1 MPLLARD
8 TAPPQDLEARA
19 RRDEIVARTAGLRP
33 SLAYVVQTYGGEW
46 EPVAEPAPAPPPGDD
61 RRLASPTDPPRP
73 DPPPPPATARDAG
86 GTPAPRDRL
95 FAANGADDPIPDL
108 AARTR
113 ETLGPLVDRWAE
125 RIRDGIAAADTLPQA
140 RDRLDE
146 ALAWTADPRAPTP
159 EVADAAEALAPALAA
174 AQLAGRYDVEGDR
187 TGPALASPT
196 AIVLASAA
204 AQHTQRPF
212 DEQIEFFR
220 SKLDLTT
227 RTWTDIWQ
235 EQHDRAFVV
244 AGAAHADLV
253 QDLRK
258 AVDKAIADGA
268 TIDTFRKDFDA
279 LVARHG
285 WSYNGGRDWRTRVI
299 YATNLRTSYA
309 AGRYRQM
316 KDIAER
322 RPWWRYRH
330 SDASEEPRH
339 AHLAWDGLVLRHDDP
354 WWATHYPPNG
364 WGCKCFVET
373 LDDASL
379 ERLGKSGPDQA
390 PEIRTRTVTVG
401 VNGPSPRTVAVPQGI
416 DPGWAYA
423 PGRSLQPPPAPPDP
437 FAIPELSRADATA
450 RQIGP
455 QAGSNPGGLFES
467 TDGRARYV
475 KFYDDPAQAYGEA
488 VANRAYRE
496 LGIDAPASALV
507 RHNGAIVGI
516 ANEIVDH
523 AGTLGGRR
531 SRPTKA
537 RAQKVLQGYAADVW
551 LANWDVLGR
560 DMDNIVLPR
569 GRPRNA
575 VARID
580 QGGAL
585 LFRARHGRKP
595 RTALNDIA
603 EWDGFANHAINPA
616 YAKVLQAAGIGSP
629 DDLGRQAI
637 RQIAA
642 IERLGRRT
650 EGFKRLAP
658 SVRGISAADRDA
670 IRSMLATRA
679 AGLKRQIAPR
689 LRAAIDAAKGQ
700 PAHQRRTQTALGAAF
715 RTHRDAGRSKTTAH
729 GQDYGMTDPE
739 LASSY
744 GYTRESRAWWS
755 YRALNKALREQGAP
769 GQPKLSA
776 KHNDLRRTLNDALDK
791 LPDYPAKGLRRG
803 ADLKPDDI
811 ARYVPGQIVT
821 EDAFTSA
828 STGAGFRRNA
838 RFIIDSL
845 HGKHVKWLSAIP
857 SEGEVLFKAGTR
869 FRVRNVRREGAITK
883 IEMEEVE
890 DA

>member
-113 ETLGPLVDRWAE
+113 ETLGPLVDRWAD
-125 RIRDGIAAADTLPQA
+125 RIRDGIANADTLAAA

-159 EVADAAEALAPALAA
+159 EVADAAGALAPALAA

-196 AIVLASAA
+196 AIALASAA

-212 DEQIEFFR
+212 DEQIAFFR

-244 AGAAHADLV
+244 AGAAHADLLT
-253 QDLRK
+253 DLRA

-268 TIDTFRKDFDA
+268 TIDTFRKDFDS

-316 KDIAER
+316 KDIAGR
-322 RPWWRYRH
+322 RPYWRYRH

-339 AHLAWDGLVLRHDDP
+339 AHLAWDGLVLRHDAP

-373 LDDASL
+373 LDDAGL

-423 PGRSLQPPPAPPDP
+423 PGRTTMPPTRNRPAPDYKPP
-437 FAIPELSRADATA
+437 LFAP
-450 RQIGP
+450 RQP
-455 QAGSNPGGLFES
+455 L
-467 TDGRARYV
+467 
-475 KFYDDPAQAYGEA
+475 
-488 VANRAYRE
+488 
-496 LGIDAPASALV
+496 
-507 RHNGAIVGI
+507 
-516 ANEIVDH
+516 
-523 AGTLGGRR
+523 
-531 SRPTKA
+531 
-537 RAQKVLQGYAADVW
+537 
-551 LANWDVLGR
+551 
-560 DMDNIVLPR
+560 
-569 GRPRNA
+569 
-575 VARID
+575 
-580 QGGAL
+580 
-585 LFRARHGRKP
+585 
-595 RTALNDIA
+595 
-603 EWDGFANHAINPA
+603 
-616 YAKVLQAAGIGSP
+616 P
-629 DDLGRQAI
+629 DDFPKVPVVTTIGNLKKQPGYE
-637 RQIAA
+637 AA
-642 IERLGRRT
+642 
-650 EGFKRLAP
+650 KR
-658 SVRGISAADRDA
+658 GGD
-670 IRSMLATRA
+670 TRA
-679 AGLKRQIAPR
+679 AMAIARTLLRGKRDRMLAPMRARIGEDAGDVIVMPVALREGLKDGANR
-689 LRAAIDAAKGQ
+689 LPLALAYEVADG
-700 PAHQRRTQTALGAAF
+700 LGA
-715 RTHRDAGRSKTTAH
+715 KTPRGKIVQANIASHTGAS
-729 GQDYGMTDPE
+729 
-739 LASSY
+739 LAD
-744 GYTRESRAWWS
+744 
-755 YRALNKALREQGAP
+755 RALNIPAFDGPVVPGRRYVLVDDVVTSGSTLLELAAYIHARGGKVVGAASFAAGVDGTILKATAEVRRALR
-769 GQPKLSA
+769 A
-776 KHNDLRRTLNDALDK
+776 KHGEIENDFRAAFGYGFDALSQREARNFARQPAARLRGIVAARSGRSARRDD
-791 LPDYPAKGLRRG
+791 PDT
-803 ADLKPDDI
+803 D
-811 ARYVPGQIVT
+811 
-821 EDAFTSA
+821 
-828 STGAGFRRNA
+828 
-838 RFIIDSL
+838 
-845 HGKHVKWLSAIP
+845 
-857 SEGEVLFKAGTR
+857 
-869 FRVRNVRREGAITK
+869 
-883 IEMEEVE
+883 
-890 DA
+890 